1 MLAVEGGNDECLPAL
16 IEGKAD
22 LNLQA
27 KVRLSEGVDVYRVVC
42 GDYNAA

>member
-1 MLAVEGGNDECLPAL
+1 MHAASYGNDECLPTL
-16 IEGKAD
+16 IKAKAD